1 MSIKS
6 SEHVRR
12 SNLKASALN
21 IKISEHSQNLYSK
34 ERFLSNPNNKKEL
47 ISLLSTFFKADY
59 QDVFVCKGR

>member
-47 ISLLSTFFKADY
+47 I
-59 QDVFVCKGR
+59 